1 MVSPNERQSSRGT
14 RSDCIEKSLLSNYIT
29 PVKPSYPTQSPPQ
42 YITMPSSTRKK
53 HKDQI
58 RERSALSARI
68 AKYGIEMLPCS
79 FCERNSKKCI
89 VSGDGSARCSECARS
104 GKKCDVEGIPV
115 DDWESLEREERRIER
130 EREAA
135 LERLLRLDKQ
145 MKFFKARGREML
157 RRGLTSLD
165 ELDEMDDA
173 SERERLQQQDCDEQ
187 RQSVAD
193 SLAPPTPDA
202 VYDDNF
208 LVSLSPSFWASMGAS
223 GDNPVALQQ

>member
-1 MVSPNERQSSRGT
+1 
-14 RSDCIEKSLLSNYIT
+14 
-29 PVKPSYPTQSPPQ
+29 
-42 YITMPSSTRKK
+42 
-53 HKDQI
+53 
-58 RERSALSARI
+58 
-68 AKYGIEMLPCS
+68 
-79 FCERNSKKCI
+79 
-89 VSGDGSARCSECARS
+89 
-104 GKKCDVEGIPV
+104 
-115 DDWESLEREERRIER
+115 
-130 EREAA
+130 
-135 LERLLRLDKQ
+135 
-145 MKFFKARGREML
+145 ML